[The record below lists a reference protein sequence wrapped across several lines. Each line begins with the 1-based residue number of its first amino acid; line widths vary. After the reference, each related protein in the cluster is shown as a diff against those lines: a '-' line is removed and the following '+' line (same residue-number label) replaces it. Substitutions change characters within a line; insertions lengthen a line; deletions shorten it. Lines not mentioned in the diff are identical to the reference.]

1 MNHSTSASPRHEFN
15 SGFALVVGLLLLV
28 VMSVIGVT
36 MMGVTRLET
45 LMAGGSR
52 EANIAFQATE
62 ASLRQGEDMIEGSG
76 SLADLASQSWF
87 TAEDADEP
95 NFLTAATWAG
105 GNSAAVIDYPE
116 LLATNVQP
124 RYVIKHVGDMT
135 DDAAEK
141 QAIAISG
148 YAQGGALP
156 VTSVFRVTG
165 RGTSRD
171 GSAETIL
178 QSYFGKIY

>member
-1 MNHSTSASPRHEFN
+1 
-15 SGFALVVGLLLLV
+15 
-28 VMSVIGVT
+28 MSVIGVT

-45 LMAGGSR
+45 LMAGGTR
-52 EANIAFQATE
+52 EAGIAFQATE
-62 ASLRQGEDMIEGSG
+62 AGLRAAEVAIEGTLSVESIAG
-76 SLADLASQSWF
+76 LGNGW
-87 TAEDADEP
+87 
-95 NFLTAATWAG
+95 LTAAPTDPEPPFFAATTWAPG
-105 GNSAAVIDYPE
+105 SADSVALALDYPE
-116 LLATNVQP
+116 LSAVRQP
-124 RYVIKHVGDMT
+124 RYVIKHVGDVT

-141 QAIAISG
+141 QAIAIGG

-156 VTSVFRVTG
+156 ITSVFRITA